1 MLEVTTKGDHM
12 SIHHPMHETYLAHS
26 PAYADMFA
34 NYGGSVPILMA
45 ADWVES
51 HSLSVPDLIEQGDL
65 TEEDFEHDLAG
76 TRTRVH
82 TLPLLMA
89 MGY

>member
-1 MLEVTTKGDHM
+1 MAR
-12 SIHHPMHETYLAHS
+12 HPQHETYLAHS

-34 NYGGSVPILMA
+34 NYGASVPIMVA
-45 ADWVES
+45 ANWVES
-51 HSLSVPDLIEQGDL
+51 HSLSIPDLIEGGDL
-65 TEEDFEHDLAG
+65 TEEDFEHNLARE
-76 TRTRVH
+76 RTRVH